1 MQETFINN
9 GIQAGY
15 VHSYYF
21 STKKSSKG
29 KQYYRGNLNI
39 STSIDNPGTE
49 VTQVN
54 FAYIEEGTECFSL
67 VEKLIKNKMT
77 IKDSGIE
84 GAMKVCCYPNL
95 TKNEYFSMKYKD
107 ENGNPGFSSRPQLEA
122 FCFYENENLSDE
134 KSKRNRFSVDALIT
148 GVQKEEGSDAE
159 GIEPKAVLH
168 CGIFTT
174 KKEGDVYKVKLVPF
188 DFPVYDICGINYF
201 TNVLKISD
209 TNPVFTRLVGDVKV
223 TVEEPKKP
231 STQNDDDEVGAFGE
245 EEEYR
250 VTPTAK
256 TTREFVIINA
266 RKTPYTFGLED
277 TLTVEDVKTM
287 MKDREIMLKN
297 LEEQCKQNKEKKDND
312 SNTAF
317 NSASS
322 SFNNTAENQSQE
334 FMIIPDGVTEEL
346 PFDL

>member
-1 MQETFINN
+1 MQENFTNN

-15 VHSYYF
+15 VQSHF
-21 STKKSSKG
+21 FTKNKSARG
-29 KQYYRGNLNI
+29 KFYYRGTLNI
-39 STSIDNPGTE
+39 ATSIDNPGTE

-54 FAYIEEGTECFSL
+54 FPYIEEGTDCFSL
-67 VEKLIKNKMT
+67 VEKLIQNKMT

-148 GVQKEEGSDAE
+148 SVLKEEGSDAE
-159 GIEPKAVLH
+159 GIEPKAILH
-168 CGIFTT
+168 CGIFTSR
-174 KKEGDVYKVKLVPF
+174 KEGEIRKVRLVPF
-188 DFPVYDICGINYF
+188 DFPVYDIGGINYF

-223 TVEEPKKP
+223 TVEEPKE
-231 STQNDDDEVGAFGE
+231 SQVSSDEDEVGAFGN
-245 EEEYR
+245 EEEYK

-266 RKTPYTFGLED
+266 RKTPYAFGLEN
-277 TLTVEDVKTM
+277 TLTVEEVKNM

-297 LEEQCKQNKEKKDND
+297 LEEQCKQNAERKEND

-317 NSASS
+317 GSTSS
-322 SFNNTAENQSQE
+322 NTTEQNQG
-334 FMIIPDGVTEEL
+334 FMNIPDGITEEL
-346 PFDL
+346 PFNL